1 MKRWFATTLPMLCL
15 TLSTT
20 AASAQGYTVMG
31 PNSQGAQ
38 GTPVIGSAQDR
49 TPTTTV
55 VGAGSSVQLN
65 REPRRPEDY
74 GGVSPGRPS
83 IPPGLRRAQR
93 AGAVVPVVAWP
104 GFQVVP
110 GGSRVFLAVTAQPVI
125 TEASRSPRQRVYHIE
140 RGRILLSNNR
150 RPLVTEAFN
159 TPLARAWLRP
169 AGRGVDL
176 VLELRA
182 DADPTI
188 AQEAGPQGFQV
199 VYVNLP
205 PWQAPEIARV
215 ILPNGAAVSV
225 TADPR
230 ATPVPGGAPGAPA
243 VTPVVAPARGPMIDN
258 ERPPGR

>member
-1 MKRWFATTLPMLCL
+1 MASAELTTVRVVAPDTPSAVGGASKPSNVAITVTAMPNTKLLITPLN
-15 TLSTT
+15 TSSRTST
-20 AASAQGYTVMG
+20 AACIWDQ
-31 PNSQGAQ
+31 N
-38 GTPVIGSAQDR
+38 
-49 TPTTTV
+49 
-55 VGAGSSVQLN
+55 
-65 REPRRPEDY
+65 
-74 GGVSPGRPS
+74 
-83 IPPGLRRAQR
+83 
-93 AGAVVPVVAWP
+93 WP

-150 RPLVTEAFN
+150 RPLITEAFN

-182 DADPTI
+182 DAEPTI
-188 AQEAGPQGFQV
+188 AQEAGPQGFQF

>member
-1 MKRWFATTLPMLCL
+1 MAVAMAVAT
-15 TLSTT
+15 S
-20 AASAQGYTVMG
+20 AAAPAWAQGGYTVMAGTQAPPPAPPGATTQVVAPPQGDAPVAGTTRLRPGAPATVRG
-31 PNSQGAQ
+31 PN
-38 GTPVIGSAQDR
+38 
-49 TPTTTV
+49 
-55 VGAGSSVQLN
+55 
-65 REPRRPEDY
+65 EY
-74 GGVSPGRPS
+74 GGVTPGLPAL
-83 IPPGLRRAQR
+83 PPGLRRAR
-93 AGAVVPVVAWP
+93 RPGGPLLVAWP
-104 GFQVVP
+104 GFQMTP
-110 GGSRVFLAVTAQPVI
+110 SGSRLFVVLTSQQPVV
-125 TEASRSPRQRVYHIE
+125 EAQRNGRTRVYHIPQA
-140 RGRILLSNNR
+140 RILLSNNR
-150 RPLVTEAFN
+150 RPLLTEAFN

-182 DADPTI
+182 DAEPTI
-188 AQEAGPQGFQV
+188 AQEAGPQGFQF